1 MQIELLRRKSFVVFL
16 SFFSWVTALHAQ
28 SGTLTGNVSTSVV
41 HYTIDPKDS
50 ADIFAVLDS
59 FIVNFRQPLAE
70 YLPRH
75 LKTYLFPH
83 VRIASGQISVIPNA
97 DSMPLSYWQKRMPA
111 DWDHSEW
118 VSRTIVQA
126 SPVKVHLVNVF
137 RRFRKDN
144 SVIADETSLYIME
157 KVNGKWGVRGRSSF
171 AK

>member
-1 MQIELLRRKSFVVFL
+1 MRCILFIAFCLCITSSIF
-16 SFFSWVTALHAQ
+16 AQ
-28 SGTLTGNVSTSVV
+28 ANEGAKGESTSTL
-41 HYTIDPKDS
+41 HYTIATQDS
-50 ADIFAVLDS
+50 IEIFAVLDS
-59 FIVNFRQPLAE
+59 FITNFKQPLAL

-75 LKTYLFPH
+75 LNTYLFPH
-83 VRIASGQISVIPNA
+83 VRIASGKISIIPNA
-97 DSMPLSYWQKRMPA
+97 DSMPVSYWQSRMPA

-118 VSRTIVQA
+118 ISRTIVQA

-157 KVNGKWGVRGRSSF
+157 KVNGKWGIRGRSSF

>member
-1 MQIELLRRKSFVVFL
+1 MKYFFFPVVA
-16 SFFSWVTALHAQ
+16 FFFCVSSTHAQ
-28 SGTLTGNVSTSVV
+28 IDKGAKGESTSIL
-41 HYTIDPKDS
+41 HYTIATQDS
-50 ADIFAVLDS
+50 IEIFAVLDS
-59 FIVNFRQPLAE
+59 FIANFKQPLAE
-70 YLPRH
+70 YLPKH

-83 VRIASGQISVIPNA
+83 VRIASGQISIIPNA
-97 DSMPLSYWQKRMPA
+97 DSMPLAYWQARMPP
-111 DWDHSEW
+111 DWDHSKW

-157 KVNGKWGVRGRSSF
+157 KVNGKWGIRGRSSF

>member
-1 MQIELLRRKSFVVFL
+1 MNRLFLLIAFVLYGFN
-16 SFFSWVTALHAQ
+16 AIQAQ
-28 SGTLTGNVSTSVV
+28 AGSPSKQESTSIV
-41 HYTIDPKDS
+41 HYTIAAQDS
-50 ADIFAVLDS
+50 IEIFAVLDS
-59 FIVNFRQPLAE
+59 FMVNFRQPLE
-70 YLPRH
+70 VYLPRH
-75 LKTYLFPH
+75 LQTYLFPH
-83 VRIASGQISVIPNA
+83 VRIASGKIAIIPNA
-97 DSMPLSYWQKRMPA
+97 DSMPVSYWLARMPA

-157 KVNGKWGVRGRSSF
+157 KVNGKWGIRGRSSF

>member
-1 MQIELLRRKSFVVFL
+1 MMMKYLIVFVFL
-16 SFFSWVTALHAQ
+16 ICRIGLLQAQ
-28 SGTLTGNVSTSVV
+28 AIEPAKGESTSIL
-41 HYTIDPKDS
+41 HYTIAKEDS
-50 ADIFAVLDS
+50 LEIFMVLDS
-59 FIVNFRQPLAE
+59 FIANFRQPLAV

-75 LKTYLFPH
+75 LQTYLFPH
-83 VRIASGQISVIPNA
+83 VRIASGKISIIPSA
-97 DSMPLSYWQKRMPA
+97 DSMPVSYWLARMPA

-126 SPVKVHLVNVF
+126 SPIKVHLVNVF

-157 KVNGKWGVRGRSSF
+157 KVNGKWGIRGRSSF

>member
-1 MQIELLRRKSFVVFL
+1 MKYSLLIA
-16 SFFSWVTALHAQ
+16 FFYSLISSGYAQ
-28 SGTLTGNVSTSVV
+28 VNNSSKGESTSVL
-41 HYTIDPKDS
+41 HYTIATQDS
-50 ADIFAVLDS
+50 VEIFAVLDS
-59 FIVNFRQPLAE
+59 FIVNFRQPLAD

-75 LKTYLFPH
+75 LKTYWFPH
-83 VRIASGQISVIPNA
+83 VRVASGQISVIPNA
-97 DSMPLSYWQKRMPA
+97 DSIPLAYWQKRMPA

-157 KVNGKWGVRGRSSF
+157 KVNGKWGIRGRSSF

>member
-1 MQIELLRRKSFVVFL
+1 MKYFL
-16 SFFSWVTALHAQ
+16 FITFFYCIVNASYAQ
-28 SGTLTGNVSTSVV
+28 VSNGVKGESTSIL
-41 HYTIDPKDS
+41 HYTIASQDS
-50 ADIFAVLDS
+50 VEIFTVLDS
-59 FIVNFRQPLAE
+59 FIINFRQPLE
-70 YLPRH
+70 KYLPRH

-83 VRIASGQISVIPNA
+83 VRVSSGKISVIPNA
-97 DSMPLSYWQKRMPA
+97 DSMPVAYWQARMPA

-157 KVNGKWGVRGRSSF
+157 KVNGKWGIRGRSSF

>member
-1 MQIELLRRKSFVVFL
+1 MKAVYFLVLLMNCVV
-16 SFFSWVTALHAQ
+16 ALNAQ
-28 SGTLTGNVSTSVV
+28 SNSSNNYISTSIV
-41 HYTIDPKDS
+41 HYTINPKDS
-50 ADIFAVLDS
+50 TEIFAVLDS
-59 FIVNFRQPLAE
+59 FIANFRQPLAE

-83 VRIASGQISVIPNA
+83 VRISSGKISIIPDA
-97 DSMPLSYWQKRMPA
+97 DSMPVSYWQARMPA

-126 SPVKVHLVNVF
+126 SSVKVHLVNVF
-137 RRFRKDN
+137 KRFRKNN

>member
-1 MQIELLRRKSFVVFL
+1 
-16 SFFSWVTALHAQ
+16 
-28 SGTLTGNVSTSVV
+28 
-41 HYTIDPKDS
+41 
-50 ADIFAVLDS
+50 VLDS
-59 FIVNFRQPLAE
+59 FISNFKQPLAE
-70 YLPRH
+70 CLPKH

-97 DSMPLSYWQKRMPA
+97 DSMPLAYWQKRMPA

-144 SVIADETSLYIME
+144 SIIADETSLYIME
-157 KVNGKWGVRGRSSF
+157 EVNGRWGIRGRSSF

>member
-1 MQIELLRRKSFVVFL
+1 MKIVVLIL
-16 SFFSWVTALHAQ
+16 SLMSCVAAIQAQ
-28 SGTLTGNVSTSVV
+28 SNSSGGNVSTSVV

-50 ADIFAVLDS
+50 TEIFAVLDS
-59 FIVNFRQPLAE
+59 FIINFKQPLE
-70 YLPRH
+70 KYLPNH

-83 VRIASGQISVIPNA
+83 VRISSGKISIIPNA
-97 DSMPLSYWQKRMPA
+97 DSIPVSYWQARMPA

>member
-1 MQIELLRRKSFVVFL
+1 MKYFL
-16 SFFSWVTALHAQ
+16 FTALFYCISSASYAQ
-28 SGTLTGNVSTSVV
+28 VNNSAKGESTSIL
-41 HYTIDPKDS
+41 HYTIATQDRIE
-50 ADIFAVLDS
+50 IFAVLDS
-59 FIVNFRQPLAE
+59 FIVNFKQPLGE

-83 VRIASGQISVIPNA
+83 VRVASGQISVIPNA
-97 DSMPLSYWQKRMPA
+97 DSMPLAYWQKRMPP
-111 DWDHSEW
+111 DWDHSKW

-144 SVIADETSLYIME
+144 SVIADETLLYIME
-157 KVNGKWGVRGRSSF
+157 KVNGKWGIRGRSSF